1 MKKIILHPLLF
12 AIFPALS
19 IYLNNTGIVT
29 FNEVVAPIIILL
41 FLAILLWSLLF
52 RLLGSWHKSG
62 FLVSIFLILF
72 FSFGHLIPAL
82 HLLAYAKQWTSL
94 GFLVGTQLGLS
105 LLLLIWFTIMGTACI
120 ATMKSSSNFL
130 QITNLLNVMSIA
142 VIVISIGTWSWT
154 EISQR
159 LGSSGTD
166 IFSEVWEE
174 ICREDQRIE
183 ISPPVRTGSLP
194 DIYYI
199 ILDGY
204 GRGDILKSLF
214 DYDNTEFLSWLEEQG
229 FYIAERSHSNYSQTA
244 LSLASSLN
252 SMYLDPVVETL
263 GEETSSRHPMRRMIH
278 DNLLF
283 HRLRDHGYVIL
294 AFSSCCTLTDLK
306 GADIYITHGSQP
318 SEFQNELLNT
328 TPIPVFLNLP
338 FLKSQFDYHREH
350 ILYTIHHLKDAA
362 EIDAPVFV
370 FAHVMVPHPPF
381 VFGASGEPL
390 QSDRKFDLSD
400 GTLLTT
406 VMSQEEYVT
415 GYRDQLTFIN
425 SQIKIS
431 LQELLLGSDNP
442 PIVILQGDHGPGSML
457 DYLSIENS
465 NVLERMSILN
475 AYYFPDQIY
484 KDLYPE
490 ISPVNTFRVL
500 LNRYFNIDYAILED
514 RGYFS
519 TLGRPYSFQDVTS
532 LLRSDSP
539 W

>member
-52 RLLGSWHKSG
+52 RLLGSWHKSA
-62 FLVSIFLILF
+62 FLVSVFLILF
-72 FSFGHLIPAL
+72 FSFGHLLPAL

-94 GFLVGTQLGLS
+94 GFLVSTQLGLS
-105 LLLLIWFTIMGTACI
+105 LLLLIWFAVLGIAFI
-120 ATMKSSSNFL
+120 ATMKSSSSFL
-130 QITNLLNVMSIA
+130 QITSLLNVMSIA
-142 VIVISIGTWSWT
+142 VIVISIGTWSWK
-154 EISQR
+154 EISQS
-159 LGSSGTD
+159 LGASDTD
-166 IFSEVWEE
+166 SFSEVWEG
-174 ICREDQRIE
+174 ISRKDQSIE
-183 ISPPVRTGSLP
+183 ISSPSKTDSLP

-204 GRGDILKSLF
+204 GRSDILKSLYN
-214 DYDNTEFLSWLEEQG
+214 YDNTEFLTWLEEQG

-244 LSLASSLN
+244 LSLASSFN
-252 SMYLDPVVETL
+252 FMYLDPVVETI
-263 GEETSSRHPMRRMIH
+263 GEETSSRHPMRLMIH

-283 HRLRDHGYVIL
+283 QHLRDNGYNIL
-294 AFSSCCTLTDLK
+294 AFSTCSTLTDLK
-306 GADIYITHGSQP
+306 DADIYITHGSQP

-328 TPIPVFLNLP
+328 TPIPIFLNLP
-338 FLKSQFDYHREH
+338 FLKSQYDYHREN
-350 ILYTIHHLKDAA
+350 ILFTIQHLKDAA
-362 EIDAPVFV
+362 EIETPVFV

-381 VFGASGEPL
+381 VFGASGEPI
-390 QSDRKFDLSD
+390 QPDRKFDLSD

-406 VMSQEEYVT
+406 VMSREEYVK
-415 GYRDQLTFIN
+415 GYRNQLAYIN

-431 LQELLLGSDNP
+431 IQELLLGSDNP

-457 DYLSIENS
+457 DYMSIENS

-490 ISPVNTFRVL
+490 ISPVNTFRVI
-500 LNRYFNIDYAILED
+500 LNRYLKTDYAILED

-519 TLGRPYSFQDVTS
+519 ILGRPYSFQDVTIS
-532 LLRSDSP
+532 LRSDSP
-539 W
+539 